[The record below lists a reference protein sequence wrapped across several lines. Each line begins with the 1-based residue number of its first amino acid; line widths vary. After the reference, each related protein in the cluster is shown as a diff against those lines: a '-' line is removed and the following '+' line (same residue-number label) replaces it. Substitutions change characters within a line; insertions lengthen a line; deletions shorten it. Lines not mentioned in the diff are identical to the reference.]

1 MNQQD
6 SAQSKLTGNA
16 VAGIAATLVYMFSR
30 LMLTPVILNYLNLT
44 EFGLWSLCFVILS
57 YAGMGGFGVNSTY
70 IRFTAR
76 YLAEGRKE
84 EISRLLTTGVLYM
97 LVFCVLFVIGLVYLM
112 PFLLERFQVEP
123 ALRETAS
130 TLLLGTALVFSL
142 ELVLGGFR
150 YIVNGMHEYARE
162 KTVTTI
168 AGLIEIGAIVGF
180 LMLGAGVTGLLYAY
194 AIRLVLE
201 TIGCWLIA
209 RAMLPSLRVSFSLFS
224 REHLRHFFGFGG
236 KVQVLGVLG
245 IFLTAVDRMF
255 ITAISGLAAGGMFE
269 IGRKLPS
276 TAGGISS
283 SAFGPFLSTAAHL
296 EGVWSNER
304 SKSVKERAVT
314 YLHII
319 LTTAAI
325 ALIPIAFHPQARP
338 YLFAGSQ
345 PTALAAAALGV
356 LLLLL
361 LNRSFSSES
370 RLESAEIRSLY
381 LDGIRFTNIL
391 NSVLFVFLIAMAHP
405 LIDVWVGTEYPG
417 AADVMILLSTAYAV
431 QLTTGPITMLFR
443 GIDRNGRELEYM
455 LVQTLLMVLWI
466 PAGTMVWGLNGAAG
480 AIAASSVTS
489 TLFILWRSNR
499 TLGIGTGEFVAH
511 TVLPALLALP
521 PALLIFGISNLWPQ
535 TGRVALLIQILLCG
549 TLFVLSSAALF
560 WKFVLNE
567 QEKTKVME
575 MLPIKKRPSC

>member
-345 PTALAAAALGV
+345 LTALAAAALAV

-370 RLESAEIRSLY
+370 RLESTEIRSLY